1 MTSIFRENIEADWD
15 CVYLVISCHF
25 HPFPFPHIPSI
36 FHANMSG
43 SVALGVGCPCRCQ
56 QNNCKTT
63 LVLQITYCI
72 LSHPSAQWFQ
82 TWLDTASQTKI
93 ELLNLECSSKIMANR
108 PQLNFHE
115 TLWANSSLTDPHSMI
130 SWQYFLSS
138 ATKKLPSNIQKFW
151 RILLKQF
158 YPTMA
163 VQRARSMLKSRMIL
177 FYINIQPYSN
187 VHHNN
192 HINITILEVLRAYQ
206 RGLGSAFSFANPG
219 WASFTCDENDRAWMG
234 WKPAP
239 GSKSY
244 SLYLLAVWPFN
255 AKPPNNARGCQYNTM
270 YAKNTEEKSERYDM
284 AITV

>member
-25 HPFPFPHIPSI
+25 HPFPFPHIPFI

-43 SVALGVGCPCRCQ
+43 SLALGVGCPCLCQ

-115 TLWANSSLTDPHSMI
+115 TLWASSSLIDPHSMI
-130 SWQYFLSS
+130 SWQYFHSS
-138 ATKKLPSNIQKFW
+138 ATQKLPSNIQKFW

-163 VQRARSMLKSRMIL
+163 VQRPRSMLKSRMIL
-177 FYINIQPYSN
+177 FYINIKPYSN

-206 RGLGSAFSFANPG
+206 RVNEVLDPPSALQIQAEPHSPAMKMIELEWVGNLLPAQKVTVFTYWQCGLLMLSRQIMPEDA
-219 WASFTCDENDRAWMG
+219 
-234 WKPAP
+234 
-239 GSKSY
+239 
-244 SLYLLAVWPFN
+244 
-255 AKPPNNARGCQYNTM
+255 TM
-270 YAKNTEEKSERYDM
+270 YAENTEEKSERYDM